1 MRPAH
6 SGEGITNTPSGNSD
20 QASVL
25 PEGSSL
31 FKEILSSHL
40 FLVVTGLSALAYLSF
55 FKYLDV
61 ASGAPT
67 MAAPSYF
74 VFFYSLIAISSALMG
89 LSVYSIRSAPARNTV
104 KSNVTSGSSS
114 TATSV
119 SGSVISCTCHTS
131 LLLPLF
137 SFVGLSTISGIGIIT
152 AFVEF
157 QLWILIA
164 SIIINL
170 YLGYRLLVK
179 IQNRAN

>member
-1 MRPAH
+1 MRPAQ
-6 SGEGITNTPSGNSD
+6 STEEIPNDPSRSSD
-20 QASVL
+20 QASAL
-25 PEGSSL
+25 PEGASP
-31 FKEILSSHL
+31 FKEILSSHS
-40 FLVVTGLSALAYLSF
+40 FLAATGLSALAYLSF
-55 FKYLDV
+55 FKYLDI

-74 VFFYSLIAISSALMG
+74 VFFYSLIAISSTLMG
-89 LSVYSIRSAPARNTV
+89 LSVYSIRSAPARTAV

-114 TATSV
+114 TVTSV

-137 SFVGLSTISGIGIIT
+137 ALLGLSAISSIGIIT

-157 QLWILIA
+157 QLWILIT

-179 IQNRAN
+179 IQNRAS